1 MEWFLPALGSLVFYG
16 FWAFFPKIASLTIN
30 PKSFLFYNV
39 IGSVVVNFIIFFV
52 MKSRLQFE
60 MKGFIFTLSCF
71 FILIWIFLLF
81 YINYKTNDNIIFY
94 QSELLDQLEKKEK
107 IDFIVTGLKIIAKN
121 SKTKEEF
128 IKNLEISNIPLREL
142 IMILNKNK

>member
-16 FWAFFPKIASLTIN
+16 FWDFFPKIASLTIN

-60 MKGFIFTLSCF
+60 MKGFIFS
-71 FILIWIFLLF
+71 ILTGVFGILGTLLF
-81 YINYKTNDNIIFY
+81 AYALGKGKASVVIIITALYPIISIILSIVF
-94 QSELLDQLEKKEK
+94 LKEV
-107 IDFIVTGLKIIAKN
+107 ISIRQFIGMALGMLAVVLI
-121 SKTKEEF
+121 SK
-128 IKNLEISNIPLREL
+128 P
-142 IMILNKNK
+142 

>member
-39 IGSVVVNFIIFFV
+39 IGPVVVNFIIFFV

-60 MKGFIFTLSCF
+60 MKGFIFS
-71 FILIWIFLLF
+71 ILTGVFGILGTLLF
-81 YINYKTNDNIIFY
+81 AYALGKGKASVVIIITALYPIISIILSIVF
-94 QSELLDQLEKKEK
+94 LKEV
-107 IDFIVTGLKIIAKN
+107 ISIRQFIGMALGMLAVVLI
-121 SKTKEEF
+121 SK
-128 IKNLEISNIPLREL
+128 P
-142 IMILNKNK
+142 

>member
-16 FWAFFPKIASLTIN
+16 FWAFFPKMASLTIN

-60 MKGFIFTLSCF
+60 MKGFIFS
-71 FILIWIFLLF
+71 ILTGVFGILGTLLF
-81 YINYKTNDNIIFY
+81 AYALGKGKASVVI
-94 QSELLDQLEKKEK
+94 
-107 IDFIVTGLKIIAKN
+107 IVTALYPIISIILSIVFLKEVISIRQFIGMALGMLAVVLI
-121 SKTKEEF
+121 SK
-128 IKNLEISNIPLREL
+128 P
-142 IMILNKNK
+142 

>member
-60 MKGFIFTLSCF
+60 MKGFIFS
-71 FILIWIFLLF
+71 ILTGVFGILGTLLF
-81 YINYKTNDNIIFY
+81 AYALGKGKASVVIIITALYPIISIILSIVF
-94 QSELLDQLEKKEK
+94 LKEV
-107 IDFIVTGLKIIAKN
+107 ISIRQFIGMALGMLAVVLI
-121 SKTKEEF
+121 SK
-128 IKNLEISNIPLREL
+128 P
-142 IMILNKNK
+142 